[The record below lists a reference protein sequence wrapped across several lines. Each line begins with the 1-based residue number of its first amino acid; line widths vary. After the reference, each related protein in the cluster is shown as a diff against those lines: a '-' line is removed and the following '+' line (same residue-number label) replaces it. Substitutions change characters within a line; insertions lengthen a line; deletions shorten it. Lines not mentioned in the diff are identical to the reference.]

1 MVCYTYYAILN
12 HFRLEADLLDDDGE
26 LFIYNAKD
34 VRDNIRS
41 IEEDDDGLVEKE
53 REDAE
58 GVDGK
63 GGDGE
68 WGASD
73 ADTDLSENEDE
84 FILEDSES
92 GSDFR
97 DEIIEADL
105 EDSEGYHLSYL
116 ISL

>member
-12 HFRLEADLLDDDGE
+12 HLRLQADLLDDDGE

-58 GVDGK
+58 GI
-63 GGDGE
+63 DGE

-105 EDSEGYHLSYL
+105 EDSEGSHLSYL

>member
-58 GVDGK
+58 GGDGE

-84 FILEDSES
+84 FILQDSES

-105 EDSEGYHLSYL
+105 EDSEGSHLSYL

>member
-1 MVCYTYYAILN
+1 MMGWLK
-12 HFRLEADLLDDDGE
+12 RKG
-26 LFIYNAKD
+26 
-34 VRDNIRS
+34 RMQR
-41 IEEDDDGLVEKE
+41 GLME
-53 REDAE
+53 R
-58 GVDGK
+58 

>member
-58 GVDGK
+58 GV
-63 GGDGE
+63 
-68 WGASD
+68 
-73 ADTDLSENEDE
+73 
-84 FILEDSES
+84 
-92 GSDFR
+92 
-97 DEIIEADL
+97 
-105 EDSEGYHLSYL
+105 
-116 ISL
+116 